1 MGDSIP
7 MASSCILFFVI
18 NGHTLL
24 KDRSTLLSQWK
35 VPVWLTPLSVHT
47 ITISAW
53 AHTLAW
59 APLCSQEVP
68 GIALSQRQSNYVPS
82 HNPLCLQQVKCLITH
97 SQQGILLEPQ
107 PSISFQ
113 LTSQASH
120 YKDWTHL
127 ISHRVTISL
136 HSFEKHTHEP
146 RILDTYIIKPVL
158 SYPISHRFSRTH
170 LYIFQRDSPYPV
182 PRCLGEHN

>member
-1 MGDSIP
+1 MICQGCSDSDKTGILASAPVSTLNPLCHMGDSIP

-24 KDRSTLLSQWK
+24 KDHSTLLSQWK

-59 APLCSQEVP
+59 APLCSQDVP
-68 GIALSQRQSNYVPS
+68 GIALSQRQSNYVPN
-82 HNPLCLQQVKCLITH
+82 HKPLCLQQVKCLITH

-120 YKDWTHL
+120 YKDWTSDFPQSHHL
-127 ISHRVTISL
+127 ITQ
-136 HSFEKHTHEP
+136 FWEAHTW
-146 RILDTYIIKPVL
+146 T
-158 SYPISHRFSRTH
+158 
-170 LYIFQRDSPYPV
+170 
-182 PRCLGEHN
+182 